1 MTIAN
6 DFLVALEK
14 KAKLFY
20 PSAAETCNRHRDI
33 CEWLLTPL
41 ARWARTAYGA
51 EVFER
56 AAKGY
61 AQYCMHVS
69 LAQRTYEQIGS
80 YAPEALPQIIEDV
93 YEDEAYMT
101 PYMWAAILIYPF
113 WESMVEHIRLFR
125 DEFLNRLPAN
135 PEILELACGHGVMG
149 LAAIEHLPDA
159 RLVGYDISPPA
170 IAIASKLAE
179 ASGHFSRARFEV
191 KDVLTIGDT
200 NETHTYQGI
209 MAAMVAEHLTDPR
222 PLFKAV
228 RRNLEPGGL
237 AFISTAIESPQ
248 RDHVYEFH
256 RESEPLLMAEE
267 AELRVVRLVCDSG
280 TRVPGGRFLPRAMA
294 MVLTRNR

>member
-6 DFLVALEK
+6 DFLFALER
-14 KAKLFY
+14 KARLFY
-20 PSAAETCNRHRDI
+20 SSAAETCNRHRDV

-41 ARWARTAYGA
+41 ARWARTAYGT

-69 LAQRTYEQIGS
+69 QAQRTYEQIGS

-113 WESMVEHIRLFR
+113 WESMVEHIGLFR
-125 DEFLNRLPAN
+125 DQFLDRLPGN
-135 PEILELACGHGVMG
+135 SEILELACGHGVMG
-149 LAAIEHLPDA
+149 LLAIEHLSDA
-159 RLVGYDISPPA
+159 RLVGFDISPPA
-170 IAIASKLAE
+170 IAIARKLAE
-179 ASGHFSRARFEV
+179 ASGHSSRARFEV
-191 KDVLTIGDT
+191 KDVLTLGSI
-200 NETHTYQGI
+200 NEGYPYQGI
-209 MAAMVAEHLTDPR
+209 MAAMVAEHLINPR
-222 PLFKAV
+222 PLFEAI
-228 RRNLEPGGL
+228 RRNLKPEGL

-267 AELRVVRLVCDSG
+267 AGLRVVRLVCDSG
-280 TRVPGGRFLPRAMA
+280 TRVSGGRFLPRAMA
-294 MVLTRNR
+294 MVLTTR